1 VRTIK
6 KIVIVSPI
14 PASVSSS
21 IQLILFY
28 GTSSDNMIEY
38 LSKEE
43 IFLLIKYMLY
53 KHIGE
58 VLSIRFTLSFNES
71 SIILNVKQIRSL
83 TSVFRT
89 EGFIEI
95 NTFNKVIFSEIII
108 QEQREEYIAINTIIN
123 EGYIVQLNEKE
134 YEVRYY
140 I

>member
-1 VRTIK
+1 
-6 KIVIVSPI
+6 
-14 PASVSSS
+14 
-21 IQLILFY
+21 
-28 GTSSDNMIEY
+28 MIEY

>member
-1 VRTIK
+1 MRTIK

>member
-1 VRTIK
+1 MRTIK
-6 KIVIVSPI
+6 KIVIVSSI
-14 PASVSSS
+14 PASVCSS

-28 GTSSDNMIEY
+28 GTSSDNMIDY

-58 VLSIRFTLSFNES
+58 VLSIRFTLTFNET

-83 TSVFRT
+83 TTVFRT

-95 NTFNKVIFSEIII
+95 NPFNKVIYSEIII
-108 QEQREEYIAINTIIN
+108 LEQREEYITINIIID
-123 EGYIVQLNEKE
+123 EGYIVRLNEKE
-134 YEVRYY
+134 YEVIYY